1 VSTLLALNLILVP
14 LLIGGVTLAARRWGP
29 SVGGWLSSF
38 PVISAPILLSIAL
51 EHGAPFA
58 ATAAASTLAAVLANL
73 AFTLAYA
80 WSATRFSWPSC
91 LAAGFAG
98 YFLVVAGL
106 NLWAPSLYV
115 AVPVVLIGLLAAPR
129 LYPLPVPGA
138 QPAGEPMNDIF
149 WRMGTG
155 VMLVFLVTQFA
166 SGLGPRLSGS
176 FAMFPVLA
184 PILAVFSHRHSG
196 SAFAIHLL
204 RGMVLGYYSF
214 AVFCIVLSQMLPVT
228 SVKNAFLVSLGCALL
243 VQVVSRMLLHR
254 ARLSSAIRTRQ
265 PPSPPVVTR

>member
-1 VSTLLALNLILVP
+1 LSTLLTVNLILVP
-14 LLIGGVTLAARRWGP
+14 LLIGIVTLAARRWGP
-29 SVGGWLSSF
+29 SVGGWLSAF
-38 PVISAPILLSIAL
+38 PVISAPILFSIAL
-51 EHGAPFA
+51 EHGGPFA
-58 ATAAASTLAAVLANL
+58 ASAAASTLAAVLANL
-73 AFTLAYA
+73 AFTVVYA
-80 WSATRFSWPSC
+80 WCAMRFSWPLC

-98 YFLVVAGL
+98 YFLMVTGL
-106 NLWAPSLYV
+106 SLWAPSLYV
-115 AVPVVLIGLLAAPR
+115 AVPVVLIGLVVAPR
-129 LYPLPVPGA
+129 LYPLPVPA
-138 QPAGEPMNDIF
+138 IEPAGEPVNDVF

-155 VMLVFLVTQFA
+155 VLLVFLVTHFA
-166 SGLGPRLSGS
+166 AGLGPRLSGS

-214 AVFCIVLSQMLPVT
+214 AVFCIVLSQMLPIT
-228 SVKNAFLVSLGCALL
+228 SIKNAFLVSLGCALL

-254 ARLSSAIRTRQ
+254 ARPSSAIRTRQ

>member
-1 VSTLLALNLILVP
+1 MSTLLAINLILVP

-38 PVISAPILLSIAL
+38 PVISAPILFSIAI
-51 EHGAPFA
+51 EQGAQFGA
-58 ATAAASTLAAVLANL
+58 SAAASTLAAVLANL
-73 AFTLAYA
+73 AFTVAYA
-80 WSATRFSWPSC
+80 WSATRFSWPPC

-98 YFLVVAGL
+98 YFLAVTCL
-106 NLWAPSLYV
+106 SFWAPSLYV
-115 AVPVVLIGLLAAPR
+115 ALPVVLIGLLAAPR

-138 QPAGEPMNDIF
+138 QPVGEPVNDIF

-155 VMLVFLVTQFA
+155 VLLVFLVTHFA
-166 SGLGPRLSGS
+166 AGLGPRLSGS

-184 PILAVFSHRHSG
+184 PILAVFSQRQSG

-214 AVFCIVLSQMLPVT
+214 TVFCIVLSLMLPAT
-228 SVKNAFLVSLGCALL
+228 SIKNAFLVSLGCALL
-243 VQVVSRMLLHR
+243 VQVVSRICLHR
-254 ARLSSAIRTRQ
+254 ARTSSAMRAQ
-265 PPSPPVVTR
+265 